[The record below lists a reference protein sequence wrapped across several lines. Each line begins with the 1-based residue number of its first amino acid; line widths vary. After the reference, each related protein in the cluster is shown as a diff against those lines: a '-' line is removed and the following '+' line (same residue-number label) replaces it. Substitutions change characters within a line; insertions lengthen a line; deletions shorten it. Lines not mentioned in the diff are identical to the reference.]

1 MARAQALEANE
12 DVGVWGLLF
21 AIFVWLHW
29 GLVAALPCG
38 MRTLSCGMG
47 DLAPDQ
53 DQTQAPALE
62 ARNLSHCTTREV
74 PGHFLNNCKAIITLK
89 KMSNNSLMLSN
100 T

>member
-29 GLVAALPCG
+29 GLVVALPCG

-47 DLAPDQ
+47 DPAPDQ

-74 PGHFLNNCKAIITLK
+74 PGLGFE
-89 KMSNNSLMLSN
+89 SWLSHL
-100 T
+100 